1 VLYGVSYS
9 NLSCTTTTVSK
20 TSPNFLPSIFGV
32 CQLVAFSLCFQP
44 VFTPP
49 ILLPQLVA
57 SLLQSDDDDEAQ
69 DPDREFNLFDKDP
82 IWGGIDG
89 LQGVPGVKPLTAGRE
104 EVESEEEEEKVGIG
118 SSNNQIVGRSF
129 GMEVQDDRK
138 RVQGGGAA
146 ERSFEGGEIRT
157 ENGRVVESG
166 AELRAAR
173 VERGT
178 DSALRNAEAD
188 DGAVLDAHTRAAETR
203 AALERAGGGKEEG
216 FGGGGKGP
224 FEDLTLAEQ
233 MDDKKRFRRLLSVG
247 EETSAVSDESQNY
260 VNRGLSRS
268 HLTIPRAAEPNLES
282 IGRPSLHSLKK
293 RVSSA
298 RSLLQ
303 EDESSPEITLR
314 VLFLATD
321 PLPLTRECYQ
331 HLEDMRAYLKQNP
344 RLRTVV
350 SIGHYDHF
358 QASGVYASADAFI
371 MNRQV
376 RVLLQ
381 GEIPSSISCPFLQCN
396 SGAV

>member
-1 VLYGVSYS
+1 
-9 NLSCTTTTVSK
+9 
-20 TSPNFLPSIFGV
+20 
-32 CQLVAFSLCFQP
+32 VAFPLSFQP
-44 VFTPP
+44 RIHTCQPS
-49 ILLPQLVA
+49 LQLVA
-57 SLLQSDDDDEAQ
+57 SLSQSDDDDEAQ

-104 EVESEEEEEKVGIG
+104 DVESEEEEEKVRIG
-118 SSNNQIVGRSF
+118 SSNNQIVGRSS

-146 ERSFEGGEIRT
+146 ERGFGKGEIRT
-157 ENGRVVESG
+157 ENGRVVEMG
-166 AELRAAR
+166 PELRAAR

-178 DSALRNAEAD
+178 DSALRNEEAD
-188 DGAVLDAHTRAAETR
+188 DSAVLDAHTRAAETR
-203 AALERAGGGKEEG
+203 AVLERAGAGKEEG

-233 MDDKKRFRRLLSVG
+233 MDDKKRFRRLLSAG
-247 EETSAVSDESQNY
+247 KETSAVSDESQNHI
-260 VNRGLSRS
+260 NRGLSRIHS
-268 HLTIPRAAEPNLES
+268 TLPQAAEPNLDS
-282 IGRPSLHSLKK
+282 VGRPSLKK
-293 RVSSA
+293 RVSRT

-314 VLFLATD
+314 ILFLATD

-331 HLEDMRAYLKQNP
+331 HLEEMRGYLKQNP

-358 QASGVYASADAFI
+358 QVSGVYASADAFI
-371 MNRQV
+371 TNRQV
-376 RVLLQ
+376 RVFGRVVFIFYFL
-381 GEIPSSISCPFLQCN
+381 PFLAAKL
-396 SGAV
+396 GAV